1 MIPRHSPQQPAVS
14 CWLCQRRMPV
24 RAPFGQTAIKPPR
37 PVDRVLRLHVTP
49 LLAQDAAIEA
59 MQEDMMFSEY
69 ASGFTGLQKDAAHK
83 S

>member
-1 MIPRHSPQQPAVS
+1 
-14 CWLCQRRMPV
+14 MPV
-24 RAPFGQTAIKPPR
+24 RAPLGQTAIKPPC

-49 LLAQDAAIEA
+49 LLAQDAAIKA
-59 MQEDMMFSEY
+59 MQEDMIFSEY

>member
-1 MIPRHSPQQPAVS
+1 M
-14 CWLCQRRMPV
+14 
-24 RAPFGQTAIKPPR
+24 
-37 PVDRVLRLHVTP
+37 DRVLRLHVPP

-59 MQEDMMFSEY
+59 MQEDMMFSAY